1 MTTVVAAF
9 DSVRACEVARDSLLA
24 HGVMPSRI
32 QVQAASGSSSAQDVS
47 SGRDATSGQ
56 DEGFFASVGDF
67 FGRLFGDEAHDD
79 TGKYSEAVRRG
90 NAVLI
95 VEAQSEQEA
104 EELSDILEA
113 NGAYDIDER
122 ASEWRMAGS
131 RESSTGATGVGTH
144 LTAGQ
149 ASENVLP
156 VVQEELKVGKRE
168 VDAGKVRIVRR
179 VTDNPVQEQVRLREE
194 RAVVER
200 RPVDRPATD
209 ADLAG
214 FREETIELEE
224 RREEAVVQKSAR
236 VVEEVKVG
244 TDVSERTETIN
255 ENLRRTDVDIER
267 IPASS
272 KQGDSLDEDEVDLAA
287 SSANSLSSGRPGR
300 NPQ

>member
-24 HGVMPSRI
+24 HGVMPGRI

-47 SGRDATSGQ
+47 SGRDTTSGQ

-131 RESSTGATGVGTH
+131 RDSSAGASDVGTH
-144 LTAGQ
+144 LAAGQ

-272 KQGDSLDEDEVDLAA
+272 KQSDSLDEDEVDLAA